1 MFFDLYI
8 IEIYKLPWQ
17 SPLSQFG
24 NGDSMHKDFLL
35 QACNKK
41 FCSRDSML
49 QACSKEFCIQNSSP
63 QACGE

>member
-17 SPLSQFG
+17 SSLSQFG
-24 NGDSMHKDFLL
+24 DDDFMHKDFLL

-41 FCSRDSML
+41 FCSRDSMP
-49 QACSKEFCIQNSSP
+49 QACSKEFCIQNS
-63 QACGE
+63 